1 MPRPPSP
8 PLAPEPARR
17 RRGGQAQAR
26 GLAAEATACAA
37 LERDGWTIRARRYRS
52 EAGEIDVL
60 AEKDGLL
67 AIVEVKARASL
78 AGAAAALAPRQ
89 QARLMAAADLVL
101 AAHPEWGRAG
111 VRFDLLL
118 VDAAGTVR
126 RVADAFRAG
135 LGD

>member
-1 MPRPPSP
+1 MPRLPSP
-8 PLAPEPARR
+8 LPAPEPARS
-17 RRGGQAQAR
+17 RRGGQAHAR
-26 GLAAEATACAA
+26 GLAAEAAACAA
-37 LERDGWTIRARRYRS
+37 LEREGWAIRARRFRT

-89 QARLMAAADLVL
+89 QARLTAAADLVL

-111 VRFDLLL
+111 VRFDVLL